1 MSKSEMIKWGISV
14 AIALVLFLI
23 PEASFYQGNAKMF
36 VVVTVFMLA
45 ITAFEL
51 LPNFII
57 AVLLPVLWI
66 IFKVAPANV
75 AMGAWA
81 STTPFMCFG
90 SLFLGATLQ
99 SCGLLS
105 RVAYKMMCMVKGNY
119 FVLLLGLMVTGI
131 LLNIITSGQGV
142 FVLIA
147 LAYGLYHSFPEKDRN
162 LGVGLASAVF
172 IGTCQSHAYTY
183 QAGCWA
189 AVMPLAADY
198 VPLGTVNPM
207 SVMIHCWPLVLVSIL
222 TLYIIAKWYKP
233 TTDLSDVDY
242 FNKMLQELGPI
253 TKFER
258 NNIIM
263 VVILL
268 VLIFTVK
275 FTGLD
280 ITMLFGIIPFMVW
293 LPFMKG
299 ADANT
304 LKVFNWDMPFFTM
317 SFMSIGVVATTLGL
331 SEYVASACNTLLN
344 GSNSPFLI
352 FVVIFGLV
360 FVLNFLMTPMAIFS
374 LITVPICMLA
384 TQAGFNPE
392 TFLYMITASSEAIIL
407 PYEYVPYLIAY
418 SFGLIGMKDFLYTNI
433 LRSVLFFVGFL
444 ALVIPYWYL
453 IGAL

>member
-1 MSKSEMIKWGISV
+1 
-14 AIALVLFLI
+14 
-23 PEASFYQGNAKMF
+23 
-36 VVVTVFMLA
+36 
-45 ITAFEL
+45 
-51 LPNFII
+51 
-57 AVLLPVLWI
+57 
-66 IFKVAPANV
+66 
-75 AMGAWA
+75 
-81 STTPFMCFG
+81 
-90 SLFLGATLQ
+90 
-99 SCGLLS
+99 
-105 RVAYKMMCMVKGNY
+105 
-119 FVLLLGLMVTGI
+119 
-131 LLNIITSGQGV
+131 
-142 FVLIA
+142 
-147 LAYGLYHSFPEKDRN
+147 
-162 LGVGLASAVF
+162 
-172 IGTCQSHAYTY
+172 
-183 QAGCWA
+183 
-189 AVMPLAADY
+189 
-198 VPLGTVNPM
+198 
-207 SVMIHCWPLVLVSIL
+207 
-222 TLYIIAKWYKP
+222 
-233 TTDLSDVDY
+233 
-242 FNKMLQELGPI
+242 
-253 TKFER
+253 
-258 NNIIM
+258 
-263 VVILL
+263 
-268 VLIFTVK
+268 
-275 FTGLD
+275 
-280 ITMLFGIIPFMVW
+280 MLFGIIPFMVW